1 MPSQAGLAGL
11 AAAVPGGIRDC
22 GVRAV
27 DRLESLL
34 RRWAAFAGEL
44 DALNSAPLRIWIW
57 IWIQDRRVQGT
68 LKTFRATRRDP
79 HGEFGRFCRRS
90 KRAL

>member
-1 MPSQAGLAGL
+1 MLSQAGLAGL

-34 RRWAAFAGEL
+34 RRWAAFGGEPGFRVRVL
-44 DALNSAPLRIWIW
+44 LVTSSSLRLYAPLLGSYLICACLAHA
-57 IWIQDRRVQGT
+57 GYC
-68 LKTFRATRRDP
+68 L
-79 HGEFGRFCRRS
+79 
-90 KRAL
+90 